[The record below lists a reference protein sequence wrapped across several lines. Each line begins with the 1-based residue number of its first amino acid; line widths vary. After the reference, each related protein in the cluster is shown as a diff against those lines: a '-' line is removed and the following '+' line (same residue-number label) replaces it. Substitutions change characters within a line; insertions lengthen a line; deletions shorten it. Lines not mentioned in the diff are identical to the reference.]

1 MMNWNIKGNNTRYNG
16 NTKQNW
22 LIMLSVDGFE
32 SVMLMYGTQAE
43 MWNYMR
49 DAFSRS
55 IQYRYR
61 IASDDEVTMAKRL
74 GIKAYIC

>member
-1 MMNWNIKGNNTRYNG
+1 MTWNIKGNNTRYNG
-16 NTKQNW
+16 NVKQNW
-22 LIMLSVDGFE
+22 FVMLSIDGFE
-32 SVMLMYGTQAE
+32 SVMLVYGTQTE

-49 DAFSRS
+49 DSFSRP

-61 IASDDEVTMAKRL
+61 IASDDEVTTAKRL